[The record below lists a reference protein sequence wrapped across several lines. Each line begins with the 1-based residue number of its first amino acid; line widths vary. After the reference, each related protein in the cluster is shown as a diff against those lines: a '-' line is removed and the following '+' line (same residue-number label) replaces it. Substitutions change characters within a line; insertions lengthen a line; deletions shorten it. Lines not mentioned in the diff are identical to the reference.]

1 MSEALPKQIQILPI
15 AEEHI
20 ESFHKCLDIV
30 ARERLY
36 LAAVEAPPLAATRDF
51 VLSSLANDT
60 PQFVALLNHFVIGWC
75 DISPHQWEGFQHS
88 GQLGMGVHPE
98 YRRLGIGRQLVVQ
111 TIQKAKAKGLERI
124 ELEVFASNA
133 LAIGLYEKLGFLIEG
148 RKKRARKLDGNYDD
162 IIEMALFV

>member
-1 MSEALPKQIQILPI
+1 
-15 AEEHI
+15 
-20 ESFHKCLDIV
+20 
-30 ARERLY
+30 
-36 LAAVEAPPLAATRDF
+36 
-51 VLSSLANDT
+51 
-60 PQFVALLNHFVIGWC
+60 
-75 DISPHQWEGFQHS
+75 
-88 GQLGMGVHPE
+88 MGVHPE